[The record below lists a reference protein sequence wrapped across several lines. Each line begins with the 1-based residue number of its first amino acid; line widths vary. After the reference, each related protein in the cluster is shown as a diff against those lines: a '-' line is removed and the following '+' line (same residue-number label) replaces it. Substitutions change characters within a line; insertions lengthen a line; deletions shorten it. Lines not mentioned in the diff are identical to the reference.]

1 MAGLRAPKAGSSRD
15 AQAKVDA
22 SFDPEDAKKILHWI
36 KAVTGAQFPIEE
48 NSDRYKVME
57 NFYRTLK
64 NGRLLCYLVN
74 AFLPDHLKLDLN
86 SRTFHEAKNMAF
98 ETARERERIELFIV
112 KIQEF
117 GVHEQD
123 TFQTDCLYER
133 TNLNKV
139 IGCIRVFGMEVES
152 HPSYTGQ
159 RVWPRKSEA
168 NPRNFSEEQLKAGQ
182 NVISLQYGT
191 NKGASQAGM
200 TFGKKRMILQDE

>member
-36 KAVTGAQFPIEE
+36 QAVTNLEFKIEE
-48 NSDRYKVME
+48 NSDRYRVME
-57 NFYRTLK
+57 NFYKTLK
-64 NGRLLCYLVN
+64 DGRLLCSLVN
-74 AFLPDHLKLDLN
+74 AFLPDDMKLDFR
-86 SRTFHEAKNMAF
+86 SKTFQLSKNLAF
-98 ETARERERIELFIV
+98 EAARERERLELFIN

-123 TFQTDCLYER
+123 TFQTDCLYEK

-159 RVWPRKSEA
+159 RMWPRKSEA
-168 NPRNFSEEQLKAGQ
+168 NPRNFSEQQLRAGQ

-200 TFGKKRMILQDE
+200 NFGKKRMILQNE